1 MQPEAVALDPL
12 GHRQEG
18 EVEHVVAQHLGEL
31 LARLFE
37 HGELDAGVALV
48 EDRQRERHV
57 DRPHRVHRA
66 NRHVAGEDAAQRLQ
80 LGLGGAQLGQDPPRP
95 RDQQLPGLGDRHPAR
110 GPLDQRDADL
120 LLEPA
125 DLLRQRRL
133 GDVLALGG
141 AGEVALVGER
151 DEVPELSQ
159 IHKQIV

>member
-1 MQPEAVALDPL
+1 MPRSAS
-12 GHRQEG
+12 
-18 EVEHVVAQHLGEL
+18 
-31 LARLFE
+31 
-37 HGELDAGVALV
+37 
-48 EDRQRERHV
+48 
-57 DRPHRVHRA
+57 
-66 NRHVAGEDAAQRLQ
+66 Q

-95 RDQQLPGLGDRHPAR
+95 RDQQLTGLGDRHPAR
-110 GPLDQRDADL
+110 GPLDERDADL

-151 DEVPELSQ
+151 DEVPELPQ